1 MEECE
6 KRIIVENLKSYIQKY
21 PSQNKAAGSLEGISA
36 GTLSSMLNG
45 NWSRISDSMWTKVAE
60 QVKPTGSSSATGWTI
75 VETGAFQ
82 EISYAMQDAQEY
94 MNVTWVVGE
103 AGCGKTTTG
112 RLYAESHKEAFYI
125 LCSEDMLKG
134 EFVRTIA
141 RRLGIRSEGYT
152 VRELWQEIIDSIIQM
167 ERPLIIFDEADKL
180 PESVFQYFI
189 SMYNNLEDRCG
200 VVFLSTDYIKRRISN
215 GLRYGRKG
223 YKEIFSRIGR
233 KYFDL
238 EPTSAQDV
246 YAICTANGITSR
258 EEIDKI
264 IKEGDGCDFDLRRI
278 KKSVHRLKRVK
289 E

>member
-1 MEECE
+1 MEENE
-6 KRIIVENLKSYIQKY
+6 KKIIVENLKSYVQRY

-36 GTLSSMLNG
+36 GTLSSMING
-45 NWSRISDSMWTKVAE
+45 NWSRISDAMWTKVAE
-60 QVKPTGSSSATGWTI
+60 QVKPTGSNSATGWTI
-75 VETGAFQ
+75 VETGAYQ

-94 MNVTWVVGE
+94 MNVTWIVGE

-112 RLYAESHKEAFYI
+112 RLYAEEHKEAFYI

-141 RRLGIRSEGYT
+141 RKLGIRSEGYT

-167 ERPLIIFDEADKL
+167 ESPLIIFDEADKL

-258 EEIDKI
+258 EDIDKI
-264 IKEGDGCDFDLRRI
+264 IKEGDGYDFDLRRV
-278 KKSVHRLKRVK
+278 KKSVHRMKRVK

>member
-1 MEECE
+1 MEESE
-6 KRIIVENLKSYIQKY
+6 KKVIVANLKSYIERY

-36 GTLSSMLNG
+36 GTLSSMING
-45 NWSRISDSMWTKVAE
+45 NWSRISDAMWTKVAE
-60 QVKPTGSSSATGWTI
+60 QVKPTGSGSATGWTI
-75 VETGAFQ
+75 VQTGAFQ

-94 MNVTWVVGE
+94 MNVTWIVGE

-112 RLYAESHKEAFYI
+112 RLYAEEHKEAFYI

-141 RRLGIRSEGYT
+141 RKLGIRSEGYT

-167 ERPLIIFDEADKL
+167 ESPLIIFDEADKL

-258 EEIDKI
+258 EDIDKI
-264 IKEGDGCDFDLRRI
+264 IKEGDGYDFDLRRV
-278 KKSVHRLKRVK
+278 KKSVHRMKRVK

>member
-1 MEECE
+1 MEENE
-6 KRIIVENLKSYIQKY
+6 KKIIVENLKSYIQKY

-246 YAICTANGITSR
+246 YAICMANGITKR

-264 IKEGDGCDFDLRRI
+264 IKEGDGYDFDLRRV
-278 KKSVHRLKRVK
+278 KKSVHRMKRVK

>member
-1 MEECE
+1 MEENE
-6 KRIIVENLKSYIQKY
+6 KKIIVENLKSYVQRY

-36 GTLSSMLNG
+36 GTLSSMING
-45 NWSRISDSMWTKVAE
+45 NWSRISDAMWTKVAE
-60 QVKPTGSSSATGWTI
+60 QVKPTGSNSATGWTI
-75 VETGAFQ
+75 VETGAYQ

-94 MNVTWVVGE
+94 MNVTWIVGE

-112 RLYAESHKEAFYI
+112 RLYAEDHKEAFYI

-141 RRLGIRSEGYT
+141 RKLGIRSEGYT

-167 ERPLIIFDEADKL
+167 EEPLIIFDEADKL

-246 YAICTANGITSR
+246 YAICTANGITKR

-264 IKEGDGCDFDLRRI
+264 IKEGDGYDFDLRRV
-278 KKSVHRLKRVK
+278 KKSVHRMKRVK

>member
-1 MEECE
+1 MEESE

-60 QVKPTGSSSATGWTI
+60 QVKPTCSSSATGWTI

-152 VRELWQEIIDSIIQM
+152 VRELWQAIIDSIIQM

-258 EEIDKI
+258 EDIDKI

>member
-1 MEECE
+1 MEESE

-45 NWSRISDSMWTKVAE
+45 NWSRISDAMWTKVAE

-258 EEIDKI
+258 EDIDKI
-264 IKEGDGCDFDLRRI
+264 IKEGDGYDFDLRRV
-278 KKSVHRLKRVK
+278 KKSVHRMKRVK

>member
-1 MEECE
+1 MEENE
-6 KRIIVENLKSYIQKY
+6 KKIIVENLKSYIQKY

-60 QVKPTGSSSATGWTI
+60 QVKPTGSGSATGWTI
-75 VETGAFQ
+75 VQTGAFQ

-112 RLYAESHKEAFYI
+112 RLYAEEHKEAFYI

-141 RRLGIRSEGYT
+141 RKLGIRSEGYT

-167 ERPLIIFDEADKL
+167 DSPLIIFDEADKL

-246 YAICTANGITSR
+246 YAICMANGITKR

-264 IKEGDGCDFDLRRI
+264 IKEGDGYDFDLRRV
-278 KKSVHRLKRVK
+278 KKSVHRMKRVK

>member
-1 MEECE
+1 MEENE
-6 KRIIVENLKSYIQKY
+6 KKIIVENLKSYVQRY

-36 GTLSSMLNG
+36 GTLSSMING
-45 NWSRISDSMWTKVAE
+45 NWSRISDAMWTKVAE
-60 QVKPTGSSSATGWTI
+60 QVKPTGSGSATGWTI
-75 VETGAFQ
+75 VQTGAFQ

-94 MNVTWVVGE
+94 MNVTWIVGE

-112 RLYAESHKEAFYI
+112 RLYAEEHKEAFYI

-141 RRLGIRSEGYT
+141 RKLGIRSEGYT

-246 YAICTANGITSR
+246 YAICMANGITKR

-264 IKEGDGCDFDLRRI
+264 IKEGDGYDFDLRRV
-278 KKSVHRLKRVK
+278 KKSVHRMKRVK

>member
-1 MEECE
+1 MEESE
-6 KRIIVENLKSYIQKY
+6 KKVIVANLKSYIERY

-45 NWSRISDSMWTKVAE
+45 NWSRISDAMWTKVAE

-258 EEIDKI
+258 EDIDKI

>member
-1 MEECE
+1 MEESE

-152 VRELWQEIIDSIIQM
+152 VRELWQAIIDSIIQM

-258 EEIDKI
+258 EDIDKI

>member
-1 MEECE
+1 MEESE

-45 NWSRISDSMWTKVAE
+45 NWSRISDAMWTKVAE
-60 QVKPTGSSSATGWTI
+60 QVKPTCSSSATGWTI

-94 MNVTWVVGE
+94 KNVTWVVGE

-152 VRELWQEIIDSIIQM
+152 VRELWQAIIDSIIQM

>member
-1 MEECE
+1 MEESE
-6 KRIIVENLKSYIQKY
+6 KKVIVANLKSYIERY

-36 GTLSSMLNG
+36 GTLSSMING
-45 NWSRISDSMWTKVAE
+45 NWSRISDAMWTKVAE

-75 VETGAFQ
+75 VETGAYQ

-94 MNVTWVVGE
+94 MNVTWIVGE

-112 RLYAESHKEAFYI
+112 RLYAEDHKEAFYI

-141 RRLGIRSEGYT
+141 RKLGIRSEGYT
-152 VRELWQEIIDSIIQM
+152 VRELWQEIIESIIQM
-167 ERPLIIFDEADKL
+167 ESPLIIFDEADKL

-246 YAICTANGITSR
+246 YAICMANGITKR

-264 IKEGDGCDFDLRRI
+264 IKEGDGYDFDLRRV
-278 KKSVHRLKRVK
+278 KKSVHRMKRVK

>member
-1 MEECE
+1 MEESE

-60 QVKPTGSSSATGWTI
+60 QVKPTCSSSATGWTI

>member
-1 MEECE
+1 MEESE

-60 QVKPTGSSSATGWTI
+60 QVKPTSSSSATGWTI

-152 VRELWQEIIDSIIQM
+152 VRELWQAIIDSIIQM

>member
-1 MEECE
+1 MEESE

-152 VRELWQEIIDSIIQM
+152 VRELWQAIIDSIIQM

-200 VVFLSTDYIKRRISN
+200 AVFLSTDYIKRRISN

>member
-1 MEECE
+1 MEENE
-6 KRIIVENLKSYIQKY
+6 KKIIVENLKSYVQRY

-36 GTLSSMLNG
+36 GTLSSMING
-45 NWSRISDSMWTKVAE
+45 NWSRISDAMWTKVAE
-60 QVKPTGSSSATGWTI
+60 QVKPTGSGSATGWTI
-75 VETGAFQ
+75 VQTGAFQ

-94 MNVTWVVGE
+94 MNVTWIVGE

-112 RLYAESHKEAFYI
+112 RLYAEEHKEAFYI

-141 RRLGIRSEGYT
+141 RKLGIRSEGYT
-152 VRELWQEIIDSIIQM
+152 VRELWQAIIESIIQM
-167 ERPLIIFDEADKL
+167 ESPLIIFDEADKL

-258 EEIDKI
+258 EDIDKI
-264 IKEGDGCDFDLRRI
+264 IKEGDGYDFDLRRV
-278 KKSVHRLKRVK
+278 KKSVHRMKRVK

>member
-1 MEECE
+1 MEESE

-45 NWSRISDSMWTKVAE
+45 NWSRISDAMWTKVAE
-60 QVKPTGSSSATGWTI
+60 QVKPTCSSSATGWTI

-152 VRELWQEIIDSIIQM
+152 VRELWQAIIDSIIQM
-167 ERPLIIFDEADKL
+167 ERPLIICDEADKL

-258 EEIDKI
+258 EDIDKI
-264 IKEGDGCDFDLRRI
+264 IKEGDGYDFDLRRV
-278 KKSVHRLKRVK
+278 KKSVHRMKRVK

>member
-1 MEECE
+1 MEESE

-45 NWSRISDSMWTKVAE
+45 NWSRISDAMWTKVAE
-60 QVKPTGSSSATGWTI
+60 QVKPTCSSSATGWTI

-94 MNVTWVVGE
+94 KNVTWVVGE
-103 AGCGKTTTG
+103 GGGGKTATG

-152 VRELWQEIIDSIIQM
+152 VRELWQAIIDSIIQM

-258 EEIDKI
+258 EDIDKI
-264 IKEGDGCDFDLRRI
+264 IKEGDGYDFDLRRV
-278 KKSVHRLKRVK
+278 KKSVHRMKRVK

>member
-1 MEECE
+1 MEENE
-6 KRIIVENLKSYIQKY
+6 KKIIVENLKSYVQRY

-36 GTLSSMLNG
+36 GTLSSMING
-45 NWSRISDSMWTKVAE
+45 NWSRISDAMWTKVAE
-60 QVKPTGSSSATGWTI
+60 QVKPTGSNSATGWTI
-75 VETGAFQ
+75 VQTGAFQ

-94 MNVTWVVGE
+94 MNVTWIVGE

-112 RLYAESHKEAFYI
+112 RLYAEEHKEAFYI

-141 RRLGIRSEGYT
+141 RKLGIRSEGYT

-167 ERPLIIFDEADKL
+167 ESPLIIFDEADKL

-258 EEIDKI
+258 EDIDKI
-264 IKEGDGCDFDLRRI
+264 IKEGDGYDFDLRRV
-278 KKSVHRLKRVK
+278 KKSVHRMKRVK

>member
-1 MEECE
+1 MEESE
-6 KRIIVENLKSYIQKY
+6 KKVIVANLKSYIERY

-36 GTLSSMLNG
+36 GTLSSMING
-45 NWSRISDSMWTKVAE
+45 NWSRISDAMWTKVSE

-94 MNVTWVVGE
+94 KNVTWVVGE

-152 VRELWQEIIDSIIQM
+152 VRELWQAIIDSIIQM

>member
-1 MEECE
+1 MEESE
-6 KRIIVENLKSYIQKY
+6 KKVIVANLKSYIERY

-36 GTLSSMLNG
+36 GTLSSMING
-45 NWSRISDSMWTKVAE
+45 NWSRISDAMWTKVSE
-60 QVKPTGSSSATGWTI
+60 QVKPTCSSSATGWTI

-152 VRELWQEIIDSIIQM
+152 VRELWQAIIDSIIQM

-258 EEIDKI
+258 EDIDKI
-264 IKEGDGCDFDLRRI
+264 IKEGDGYDFDLRRV
-278 KKSVHRLKRVK
+278 KKSVHRMKRVK

>member
-1 MEECE
+1 MEESE
-6 KRIIVENLKSYIQKY
+6 KKVIVANLKSYIERY

-36 GTLSSMLNG
+36 GTLSSMING
-45 NWSRISDSMWTKVAE
+45 NWSRISDAMWTKVSE

>member
-1 MEECE
+1 
-6 KRIIVENLKSYIQKY
+6 
-21 PSQNKAAGSLEGISA
+21 
-36 GTLSSMLNG
+36 
-45 NWSRISDSMWTKVAE
+45 
-60 QVKPTGSSSATGWTI
+60 
-75 VETGAFQ
+75 
-82 EISYAMQDAQEY
+82 
-94 MNVTWVVGE
+94 
-103 AGCGKTTTG
+103 
-112 RLYAESHKEAFYI
+112 
-125 LCSEDMLKG
+125 
-134 EFVRTIA
+134 
-141 RRLGIRSEGYT
+141 
-152 VRELWQEIIDSIIQM
+152 
-167 ERPLIIFDEADKL
+167 
-180 PESVFQYFI
+180 
-189 SMYNNLEDRCG
+189 MYNNLEDRCG

>member
-1 MEECE
+1 MEENE
-6 KRIIVENLKSYIQKY
+6 KKIIVENLKSYVQRY

-36 GTLSSMLNG
+36 GTLSSMING
-45 NWSRISDSMWTKVAE
+45 NWSRISGAMWTKVAE
-60 QVKPTGSSSATGWTI
+60 QVKPTGSGSATGWTI
-75 VETGAFQ
+75 VQTGAFQ

-94 MNVTWVVGE
+94 MNVTWIVGE

-112 RLYAESHKEAFYI
+112 RLYAEEHKEAFYI

-141 RRLGIRSEGYT
+141 RKLGIRSEGYT

-167 ERPLIIFDEADKL
+167 DSPLIIFDEADKL

-246 YAICTANGITSR
+246 YAICMANGITKR

-264 IKEGDGCDFDLRRI
+264 IKEGDGYDFDLRRV
-278 KKSVHRLKRVK
+278 KKSVHRMKRVK

>member
-1 MEECE
+1 MEENE
-6 KRIIVENLKSYIQKY
+6 KKIIVENLKSYVQRY

-36 GTLSSMLNG
+36 GTLSSMING
-45 NWSRISDSMWTKVAE
+45 NWSRISDAMWTKVAE

-75 VETGAFQ
+75 VETGAYQ

-94 MNVTWVVGE
+94 MNVTWIVGE

-112 RLYAESHKEAFYI
+112 RLYAEEHKEAFYI

-141 RRLGIRSEGYT
+141 RKLGIRSEGYT
-152 VRELWQEIIDSIIQM
+152 VRELWQAIIESIIQM
-167 ERPLIIFDEADKL
+167 ESPLIIFDEADKL

-246 YAICTANGITSR
+246 YAICMANGITKR

-264 IKEGDGCDFDLRRI
+264 IKEGDGYDFDLRRV
-278 KKSVHRLKRVK
+278 KKSVHRMKRVK

>member
-1 MEECE
+1 MEESE
-6 KRIIVENLKSYIQKY
+6 KKVIVANLKSYIERY

-36 GTLSSMLNG
+36 GTLSSMING
-45 NWSRISDSMWTKVAE
+45 NWSRISDAMWTKVSE

-94 MNVTWVVGE
+94 KNVTWVVGE

-152 VRELWQEIIDSIIQM
+152 VRELWQAIIDSIIQM

-258 EEIDKI
+258 EDIDKI
-264 IKEGDGCDFDLRRI
+264 IKEGDGYDFDLRRV
-278 KKSVHRLKRVK
+278 KKSVHRMKRVK

>member
-1 MEECE
+1 MEESE
-6 KRIIVENLKSYIQKY
+6 KKVIVANLKSYIERY

-36 GTLSSMLNG
+36 GTLSSMING
-45 NWSRISDSMWTKVAE
+45 NWSRISDAMWTKVAE
-60 QVKPTGSSSATGWTI
+60 QVKPTCSSSATGWTI

-258 EEIDKI
+258 EDIDKI

>member
-1 MEECE
+1 MEESE

-45 NWSRISDSMWTKVAE
+45 NWSRISDAMWTKVAE
-60 QVKPTGSSSATGWTI
+60 QVKPTCSSSATGWTI

-152 VRELWQEIIDSIIQM
+152 VRELWQAIIDSIIQM

-258 EEIDKI
+258 EDIDKI
-264 IKEGDGCDFDLRRI
+264 IKEGDGYDFDLRRV
-278 KKSVHRLKRVK
+278 KKSVHRMKRVK

>member
-1 MEECE
+1 MEESE
-6 KRIIVENLKSYIQKY
+6 KKVIVANLKSYIERY

-36 GTLSSMLNG
+36 GTLSSMING
-45 NWSRISDSMWTKVAE
+45 NWSRISDAMWTKVAE

-75 VETGAFQ
+75 VETGAYQ

-94 MNVTWVVGE
+94 MNVTWIVGE

-112 RLYAESHKEAFYI
+112 RLYAEDHKEAFYI

-141 RRLGIRSEGYT
+141 RKLGIRSEGYT
-152 VRELWQEIIDSIIQM
+152 VRELWQEIIESIIQM
-167 ERPLIIFDEADKL
+167 ESPLIIFDEADKL

-258 EEIDKI
+258 EDIDKI
-264 IKEGDGCDFDLRRI
+264 IKEGDGYDFDLRRV
-278 KKSVHRLKRVK
+278 KKSVHRMKRVK

>member
-1 MEECE
+1 MEENE
-6 KRIIVENLKSYIQKY
+6 KKIIVENLKSYVQRY

-36 GTLSSMLNG
+36 GTLSSMING
-45 NWSRISDSMWTKVAE
+45 NWSRISDAMWTKVAE
-60 QVKPTGSSSATGWTI
+60 QVKPTGSGSATGWTI
-75 VETGAFQ
+75 VQTGAFQ

-112 RLYAESHKEAFYI
+112 RLYAEEHKEAFYI

-141 RRLGIRSEGYT
+141 RKLGIRSEGYT
-152 VRELWQEIIDSIIQM
+152 MRELWQEIIDSIIQM
-167 ERPLIIFDEADKL
+167 DSPLIIFDEADKL

-246 YAICTANGITSR
+246 YAICMANGITKR

-264 IKEGDGCDFDLRRI
+264 IKEGDGYDFDLRRV
-278 KKSVHRLKRVK
+278 KKSVHRMKRVK

>member
-1 MEECE
+1 
-6 KRIIVENLKSYIQKY
+6 
-21 PSQNKAAGSLEGISA
+21 
-36 GTLSSMLNG
+36 
-45 NWSRISDSMWTKVAE
+45 
-60 QVKPTGSSSATGWTI
+60 
-75 VETGAFQ
+75 
-82 EISYAMQDAQEY
+82 MQDAQEY

-258 EEIDKI
+258 EDIDKI
-264 IKEGDGCDFDLRRI
+264 IKEGDGYDFDLRRV
-278 KKSVHRLKRVK
+278 KKSVHRMKRVN
-289 E
+289 

>member
-1 MEECE
+1 MEESE

-21 PSQNKAAGSLEGISA
+21 QSQNKAAGSLEGISA

-45 NWSRISDSMWTKVAE
+45 NWSRISDAMWTKVAE
-60 QVKPTGSSSATGWTI
+60 QVKPTCSSSATGWTI

-152 VRELWQEIIDSIIQM
+152 VRELWQAIIDSIIQM

-258 EEIDKI
+258 EDIDKI
-264 IKEGDGCDFDLRRI
+264 IKEGDGYDFDLRRV
-278 KKSVHRLKRVK
+278 KKSVHRMKRVK

>member
-1 MEECE
+1 MEESE

-103 AGCGKTTTG
+103 TGCGKTTTG

-134 EFVRTIA
+134 EFVETIA

-238 EPTSAQDV
+238 EPTSAKDV

-258 EEIDKI
+258 EDIDKI

>member
-1 MEECE
+1 MEESE
-6 KRIIVENLKSYIQKY
+6 KRIIVENLKSYVQRY

-36 GTLSSMLNG
+36 GTLSSMING
-45 NWSRISDSMWTKVAE
+45 NWSRISDAMWTKVSE
-60 QVKPTGSSSATGWTI
+60 QVKPTGSNSATGWTI
-75 VETGAFQ
+75 VETGAYQ

-94 MNVTWVVGE
+94 MNVTWIVGE

-112 RLYAESHKEAFYI
+112 RLYAEEHKEAFYI

-141 RRLGIRSEGYT
+141 RKLGIRSEGYT

-167 ERPLIIFDEADKL
+167 ESPLIIFDEADKL

-258 EEIDKI
+258 EDIDKI
-264 IKEGDGCDFDLRRI
+264 IKEGDGYDFDLRRV
-278 KKSVHRLKRVK
+278 KKSVHRMKRVK

>member
-1 MEECE
+1 MEESE

-60 QVKPTGSSSATGWTI
+60 QVKPTCSSSATGWTI

-152 VRELWQEIIDSIIQM
+152 VRELWQAIIDSIIQM

>member
-1 MEECE
+1 MEENE
-6 KRIIVENLKSYIQKY
+6 KKIIVENLKSYVQRY

-36 GTLSSMLNG
+36 GTLSSMING
-45 NWSRISDSMWTKVAE
+45 NWSRISDAMWTKVAE
-60 QVKPTGSSSATGWTI
+60 QVKPTGSGSATGWTI
-75 VETGAFQ
+75 VQTGAFQ

-94 MNVTWVVGE
+94 MNVTWIVGE

-112 RLYAESHKEAFYI
+112 RLYAEEHKEAFYI

-141 RRLGIRSEGYT
+141 RKLGIRSEGYT

-167 ERPLIIFDEADKL
+167 DSPLIIFDEADKL

-246 YAICTANGITSR
+246 YAICMANGITKR

-264 IKEGDGCDFDLRRI
+264 IKEGDGYDFDLRRV
-278 KKSVHRLKRVK
+278 KKSVHRMKRVK

>member
-1 MEECE
+1 MEESE

-45 NWSRISDSMWTKVAE
+45 NWSRISDAMWTKVAE
-60 QVKPTGSSSATGWTI
+60 QVKPTCSSSATGWTI

-152 VRELWQEIIDSIIQM
+152 VRELWQAIIDSIIQM

>member
-1 MEECE
+1 MEESE

-45 NWSRISDSMWTKVAE
+45 NWSRISDAMWTKVAE

>member
-1 MEECE
+1 MEESE
-6 KRIIVENLKSYIQKY
+6 KKVIVANLKSYIERY

-36 GTLSSMLNG
+36 GTLSSMING
-45 NWSRISDSMWTKVAE
+45 NWSRISDAMWTKVSE
-60 QVKPTGSSSATGWTI
+60 QVKPTCSSSATGWTI

-94 MNVTWVVGE
+94 KNVTWVVGE

-152 VRELWQEIIDSIIQM
+152 VRELWQAIIDSIIQM

-258 EEIDKI
+258 EDIDKI
-264 IKEGDGCDFDLRRI
+264 IKEGDGYDFDLRRV
-278 KKSVHRLKRVK
+278 KKSVHRMKRVK

>member
-1 MEECE
+1 MEESE

-45 NWSRISDSMWTKVAE
+45 NWSRISDAMWTKVAE
-60 QVKPTGSSSATGWTI
+60 QVKPTCSSSATGWTI

-94 MNVTWVVGE
+94 KNVTWVVGE

-152 VRELWQEIIDSIIQM
+152 VRELWQAIIDSIIQM

-258 EEIDKI
+258 EDIDKI
-264 IKEGDGCDFDLRRI
+264 IKEGDGYDFDLRRV
-278 KKSVHRLKRVK
+278 KKSVHRMKRVK